1 MSLSVSAEGLWKS
14 YGGKDVLRGVDYSF
28 SPERIYALMGPN
40 GSGKT
45 TLLRVLSLLEPADR
59 GSVVYTDGPSAPIE
73 HNMAL
78 KRRATLL
85 LSSTGLFNAS
95 VMKNASYGLRIRG
108 IKGDEAREHALGA
121 LSLVGL
127 GEMER
132 QNALTLSSG
141 ETQRLAMA
149 RAIAIDPEVL
159 FLDEPTASVDI
170 ENTQAIEKIIIGMK
184 GTRSIILSTHDEAQ
198 ARRLADV
205 ILYLKNGLISD
216 T

>member
-1 MSLSVSAEGLWKS
+1 VSLTVSVEGLWKS
-14 YGGKDVLRGVDYSF
+14 YGGHDVLRGVGYSF

-45 TLLRVLSLLEPADR
+45 PLLRVLSLLDPADR
-59 GSVVYTDGPSAPIE
+59 GRVIYADGPSAPIE

-78 KRRATLL
+78 RRRITLL

-108 IKGDEAREHALGA
+108 IKGDEARERAFGA

-141 ETQRLAMA
+141 EAQRLAMA

-159 FLDEPTASVDI
+159 FLDEPTASVDV
-170 ENTQAIEKIIIGMK
+170 ENTQAIEKIILGMK
-184 GTRSIILSTHDEAQ
+184 GVRSIILSTHNEAQ

-205 ILYLKNGLISD
+205 VLYLRDGLIIEG
-216 T
+216 

>member
-1 MSLSVSAEGLWKS
+1 VSLIVKAEGLWKS
-14 YGGKDVLRGVDYSF
+14 YGGKDVLRGIDYSF

-45 TLLRVLSLLEPADR
+45 TLLRVLSLLDPADR
-59 GSVVYTDGPSAPIE
+59 GRVIYTDGPSAPIE
-73 HNMAL
+73 HTMAL
-78 KRRATLL
+78 RRKVTLL

-108 IKGDEAREHALGA
+108 ITGDEASELAFGA

-127 GEMER
+127 GEMGR

-141 ETQRLAMA
+141 EAQRLAMA

-159 FLDEPTASVDI
+159 FLDEPTASVDV
-170 ENTQAIEKIIIGMK
+170 ENTQAIEEVILGMK

-205 ILYLKNGLISD
+205 ILYLKNGFISD

>member
-1 MSLSVSAEGLWKS
+1 VSLTVSVEGLWKS
-14 YGGKDVLRGVDYSF
+14 YGGHDVLRGVGYSF

-45 TLLRVLSLLEPADR
+45 TLLRVLSLLDPADR
-59 GSVVYTDGPSAPIE
+59 GRVIYADGPSAPIE

-78 KRRATLL
+78 RRRITLL

-108 IKGDEAREHALGA
+108 IKGDEARERAFGA

-141 ETQRLAMA
+141 EAQRLAMA

-159 FLDEPTASVDI
+159 FLDEPTASVDV
-170 ENTQAIEKIIIGMK
+170 ENTQAIEKIILGMK
-184 GTRSIILSTHDEAQ
+184 GVRSIILSTHNEAQ

-205 ILYLKNGLISD
+205 VLYLRDGLIIEG
-216 T
+216 